1 MRLEVNGSIVNQ
13 KDLEVLVKTVDCEDS
28 ISAVDLREQIRWLD
42 DCSKSTYRLNK
53 LEDAELVQ
61 TWRDNENKQYQL
73 APRIV
78 QPTSLGETVVNSYN
92 VRDNI
97 SNKDNQSTSKRIAEL
112 EEQLEIARKE
122 RDELERGIMGLEYQY
137 DNLEDLITLI
147 QVLLEKNGIDVTEA
161 WYAREENDRT

>member
-1 MRLEVNGSIVNQ
+1 
-13 KDLEVLVKTVDCEDS
+13 
-28 ISAVDLREQIRWLD
+28 LD

-97 SNKDNQSTSKRIAEL
+97 SNKDNQSTSERIAEL
-112 EEQLEIARKE
+112 EEQLETAQKE
-122 RDELERGIMGLEYQY
+122 RDDLERGIIGLEYQY
-137 DNLEDLITLI
+137 NNLEDLVTLI
-147 QVLLEKNGIDVTEA
+147 QLLLEENGVDVTEA